1 MKWFNDLKIA
11 KKLIVSFSVVL
22 VLMTFLG
29 IFSISRMKTVKQS
42 ANDLAENWMPSIKYA
57 SKMAIDFGLV
67 RRYEMRIILTKT
79 TEEISDINNKL
90 TAAKATLAQDQS
102 AYEPLLSSAEEK
114 DNYSEFKKSYEL
126 YIVQQQKIIGL
137 VKENKREEA
146 ATILGGESKRVF
158 DEAEQYCFKAVAIN
172 EKGGTESAKA
182 SDDVY
187 GSSQMLIWIVLG
199 ISILL
204 GLWIATYVAGYIKKS
219 IAKIVERMDDL
230 ANTCLTN
237 LEKGCK
243 QLALGDLNISISAN
257 ILPLDINSKDE
268 LGSLATNINQ
278 VISKTQSTVI
288 SVEQAVS
295 AIKGTLEESK
305 VLVDA
310 ASNGK
315 LKTRGNAD
323 KFSGAY
329 KELVSGLNQT
339 INAIAEPID
348 ESGDVLAN
356 MAKGDLTVLMSG
368 EYKGDFALIKNSIN
382 TVSESLFNALTKVS
396 EAVQATASASSQIS
410 SSSEEMAAGAQEQ
423 SAQTTEIAGAVEE
436 MTKTVIET
444 SRNASIAAEN
454 SKAASDNARKGAL
467 KVEETKKGMEKIAE
481 SSSETGKIIS
491 SLANKTDQIGE
502 IAQVIDD
509 IADQTN
515 LLALNAAIEAARAG
529 EQGRGFAVV
538 ADEVRKLAERTTKAT
553 KEIANTIKSI
563 QSEAKEADKSMV
575 VAKESV
581 VAGMALTEQVAE
593 VLNEILKVNAGAA
606 DMINQVAA
614 ASEEQSA
621 TAEQISRNIEGISS
635 VTAQSAAGTQQIARA
650 AEDLNQLTA
659 NLQNLIEQFKL
670 DKNSHYAIRANGK
683 LIKA

>member
-22 VLMTFLG
+22 VLMTSLG

-42 ANDLAENWMPSIKYA
+42 ANDLAENWMPSIKYS

-102 AYEPLLSSAEEK
+102 AYEPLVSSAEEK

-137 VKENKREEA
+137 VKENKVEEA
-146 ATILGGESKRVF
+146 AALLGGESKRVF
-158 DEAEQYCFKAVAIN
+158 DEAEQYCLKAVAIN
-172 EKGGTESAKA
+172 EKGGVESAKA

-204 GLWIATYVAGYIKKS
+204 GLWIATYVAGYIKKN
-219 IAKIVERMDDL
+219 IAQIVDRIEGL
-230 ANTCLTN
+230 SNTCLTN
-237 LEKGCK
+237 LEKGCR
-243 QLALGDLNISISAN
+243 QLAVGDLDIKILTST
-257 ILPLDINSKDE
+257 LPLNVNSKDE
-268 LGSLATNINQ
+268 FGFLATNINQ
-278 VISKTQSTVI
+278 VISKTQATVL

-310 ASNGK
+310 ASSGK
-315 LKTRGNAD
+315 LKARGNAD

-329 KELVSGLNQT
+329 KQLVSGLNQT
-339 INAIAEPID
+339 IIAIAEPID
-348 ESGDVLAN
+348 ESGEVLAN

-382 TVSESLFNALTKVS
+382 TVSESLFNALSKVS
-396 EAVQATASASSQIS
+396 EAIQATASASSQIS

-575 VAKESV
+575 VANESV

-670 DKNSHYAIRANGK
+670 DKNSHYAIRAKGK
-683 LIKA
+683 LINA